1 MVTMAEGRLQVNLD
15 TLASSAAHVGG
26 QAEDLA
32 TAHLSSDNQIVSA
45 QAGWVGSSAAALSM
59 KTETWLETSRR
70 LVGRVGGHAVD
81 LNTDGVTFA
90 TMEQENVGKVRAVVP
105 GVDGIVGSAGV

>member
-1 MVTMAEGRLQVNLD
+1 M
-15 TLASSAAHVGG
+15 
-26 QAEDLA
+26 
-32 TAHLSSDNQIVSA
+32 
-45 QAGWVGSSAAALSM
+45 
-59 KTETWLETSRR
+59 
-70 LVGRVGGHAVD
+70 GRVGGHAVD